1 MPADALVERVVK
13 MPQRSLRLL
22 PPQLPGGRRGCLRKD
37 SAPEGFRKVNGFEDG
52 DVYPGQSI
60 R

>member
-1 MPADALVERVVK
+1 MPAGALVERVVK
-13 MPQRSLRLL
+13 MPSVLFDRCLRSCLVVAAAA
-22 PPQLPGGRRGCLRKD
+22 LRKD
-37 SAPEGFRKVNGFEDG
+37 SAPEGLRKVNGFEDG

>member
-1 MPADALVERVVK
+1 MTAHALVERVAK
-13 MPQRSLRLL
+13 MTQRSLRPL
-22 PPQLPGGRRGCLRKD
+22 PPQLPGGRRGCLWKD
-37 SAPEGFRKVNGFEDG
+37 SAPEGFREVNGFEDG